1 MLLHHQNL
9 TPGDA
14 EYQKLMS
21 AHKAEME
28 ALERNLNSEKD
39 RQKEALRKKVRV
51 KVVFVVLKKVMSK
64 NNTSSY
70 YRVLARLSMMSHN
83 EVFPSILTL
92 ILIANSN
99 IKM

>member
-14 EYQKLMS
+14 EYQKLLS

-51 KVVFVVLKKVMSK
+51 NQVLAISEKIMSK
-64 NNTSSY
+64 NNTFNNY
-70 YRVLARLSMMSHN
+70 MVLYNEKRLD
-83 EVFPSILTL
+83 
-92 ILIANSN
+92 
-99 IKM
+99 

>member
-1 MLLHHQNL
+1 MRLHHQNL

-14 EYQKLMS
+14 EYQKLLS

-51 KVVFVVLKKVMSK
+51 KE
-64 NNTSSY
+64 
-70 YRVLARLSMMSHN
+70 VLAISEN
-83 EVFPSILTL
+83 YV
-92 ILIANSN
+92 
-99 IKM
+99 

>member
-14 EYQKLMS
+14 EYQKLLS
-21 AHKAEME
+21 AHKAELE

-51 KVVFVVLKKVMSK
+51 KE
-64 NNTSSY
+64 
-70 YRVLARLSMMSHN
+70 VLA
-83 EVFPSILTL
+83 I
-92 ILIANSN
+92 
-99 IKM
+99 

>member
-14 EYQKLMS
+14 EYQKLLS

-51 KVVFVVLKKVMSK
+51 IEVLAISEKIMSK
-64 NNTSSY
+64 NNTFNNY
-70 YRVLARLSMMSHN
+70 MVLYNEKRLD
-83 EVFPSILTL
+83 
-92 ILIANSN
+92 
-99 IKM
+99 

>member
-14 EYQKLMS
+14 KYQKLLS

-39 RQKEALRKKVRV
+39 RQKEALRRKVRV
-51 KVVFVVLKKVMSK
+51 KE
-64 NNTSSY
+64 
-70 YRVLARLSMMSHN
+70 VLAISEKMMS
-83 EVFPSILTL
+83 
-92 ILIANSN
+92 
-99 IKM
+99 

>member
-1 MLLHHQNL
+1 MKNQLISSQALQAHQSKFERDMLLHHQNL

-14 EYQKLMS
+14 EYQKLLS

-51 KVVFVVLKKVMSK
+51 KE
-64 NNTSSY
+64 
-70 YRVLARLSMMSHN
+70 VLAISEN
-83 EVFPSILTL
+83 YV
-92 ILIANSN
+92 
-99 IKM
+99 

>member
-14 EYQKLMS
+14 EYQKLLS

-51 KVVFVVLKKVMSK
+51 NQVLAISEKIMSK
-64 NNTSSY
+64 NNTQCTFNNY
-70 YRVLARLSMMSHN
+70 MVLYNEKRLH
-83 EVFPSILTL
+83 
-92 ILIANSN
+92 
-99 IKM
+99 

>member
-14 EYQKLMS
+14 EYQKLLS

-51 KVVFVVLKKVMSK
+51 KEVLAISEKIMSK
-64 NNTSSY
+64 NNTFNNY
-70 YRVLARLSMMSHN
+70 MVLYNEKRLY
-83 EVFPSILTL
+83 
-92 ILIANSN
+92 
-99 IKM
+99 

>member
-14 EYQKLMS
+14 EYQKLLS

-51 KVVFVVLKKVMSK
+51 KEVLAISEK
-64 NNTSSY
+64 TSSY
-70 YRVLARLSMMSHN
+70 YMVLYYKKRLDLIMK
-83 EVFPSILTL
+83 FPTILTL
-92 ILIANSN
+92 ILITKSN

>member
-14 EYQKLMS
+14 EYQKLLS

-51 KVVFVVLKKVMSK
+51 KEF
-64 NNTSSY
+64 
-70 YRVLARLSMMSHN
+70 LAISEKMMS
-83 EVFPSILTL
+83 
-92 ILIANSN
+92 
-99 IKM
+99 

>member
-14 EYQKLMS
+14 EYQKLLS

-51 KVVFVVLKKVMSK
+51 KEVLAISEKIMSK
-64 NNTSSY
+64 NNTFNNY
-70 YRVLARLSMMSHN
+70 MVLYNEKRLD
-83 EVFPSILTL
+83 
-92 ILIANSN
+92 
-99 IKM
+99 